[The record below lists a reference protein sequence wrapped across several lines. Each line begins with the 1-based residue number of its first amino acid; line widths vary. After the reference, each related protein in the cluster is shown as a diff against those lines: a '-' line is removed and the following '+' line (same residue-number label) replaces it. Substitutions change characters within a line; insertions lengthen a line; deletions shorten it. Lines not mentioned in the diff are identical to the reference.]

1 MFLKCRVTTMS
12 HRQKMYL
19 MSGAKFYYESYTKHG
34 WWVLGRQTGTLR
46 SGPVNQLWILH
57 SSLTPSILTCTCSY
71 LTTCNVQRVY
81 SNNFKQNPLGGRA
94 NVSTCILSRYYEHLS
109 KDRTGS

>member
-1 MFLKCRVTTMS
+1 MVLKCGVSTMS
-12 HRQKMYL
+12 HRQQMYL

-46 SGPVNQLWILH
+46 SGSCQPALDT
-57 SSLTPSILTCTCSY
+57 SLISDSEHPCSY

>member
-1 MFLKCRVTTMS
+1 MNLIPNMAGGSLAGKPGHCVR
-12 HRQKMYL
+12 
-19 MSGAKFYYESYTKHG
+19 
-34 WWVLGRQTGTLR
+34 
-46 SGPVNQLWILH
+46 GPVNQLWILH